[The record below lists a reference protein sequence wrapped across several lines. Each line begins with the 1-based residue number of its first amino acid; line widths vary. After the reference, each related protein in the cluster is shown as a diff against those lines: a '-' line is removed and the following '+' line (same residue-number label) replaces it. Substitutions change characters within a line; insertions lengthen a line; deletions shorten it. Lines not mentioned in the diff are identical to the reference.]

1 MLEGT
6 PGINPVRKVAL
17 VVTWTNTL
25 GSVHEAGGASQST
38 IQALADAGLH

>member
-1 MLEGT
+1 MVEGT

-25 GSVHEAGGASQST
+25 GSVHDAGGASHET
-38 IQALADAGLH
+38 TQALADAGVH